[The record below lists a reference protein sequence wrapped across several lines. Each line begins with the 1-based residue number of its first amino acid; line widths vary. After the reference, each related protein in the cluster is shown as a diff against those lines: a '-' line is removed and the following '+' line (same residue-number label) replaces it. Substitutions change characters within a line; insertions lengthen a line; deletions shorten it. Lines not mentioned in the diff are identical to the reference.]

1 MGVAGKS
8 QQRAVL
14 QQQQRGKAWHRA
26 RPSAL
31 LSMHRFAMVWWEG
44 AGKTRKISTG
54 MIGTAVGGRRGNKE
68 DIHGNDRNSNGNN
81 HNCKGNLQMSGN

>member
-26 RPSAL
+26 RPPAM

-54 MIGTAVGGRRGNKE
+54 MIGTAVGRRRGNKE
-68 DIHGNDRNSNGNN
+68 GIHGNDRNSNGKTQGMQGR
-81 HNCKGNLQMSGN
+81 HPWE